1 MNRRCGVLTDGRSS
15 RHFDGVTLADLCPDL
30 LVESRG
36 IVSKYDR
43 LMTGAGDGEA
53 RTRPA
58 QKEYLDYHPDFG

>member
-1 MNRRCGVLTDGRSS
+1 MYLHCEVLTDGRSS
-15 RHFDGVTLADLCPDL
+15 RHFDVGTLADLCSDL
-30 LVESRG
+30 LAESRG
-36 IVSKYDR
+36 IVSEYGG